1 MLFDYQGFGHLF
13 VGATAIT
20 VAVWSASLV
29 TGAMIGLAGAAGK
42 LWGGRAWRWATAA
55 YTTTVRGVP
64 DLLVIFVVYF
74 GGTVTLSTL
83 FGRYVEV
90 HPFVAGVVAL
100 AAVSGAYQTEIFRG
114 AILGVPRGQIDA
126 ACAICLRPVQVFA
139 YVVMPQAWRLA
150 LPAWGNQAI
159 ALLKQTSLISVVGL
173 EEIMRRAG
181 IASGA
186 TSEPFRFYVLAAMIY
201 FAMSVLLT
209 AAFARAERMAGRGHA
224 AA

>member
-1 MLFDYQGFGHLF
+1 
-13 VGATAIT
+13 
-20 VAVWSASLV
+20 
-29 TGAMIGLAGAAGK
+29 
-42 LWGGRAWRWATAA
+42 
-55 YTTTVRGVP
+55 
-64 DLLVIFVVYF
+64 
-74 GGTVTLSTL
+74 
-83 FGRYVEV
+83 
-90 HPFVAGVVAL
+90 
-100 AAVSGAYQTEIFRG
+100 
-114 AILGVPRGQIDA
+114 
-126 ACAICLRPVQVFA
+126 
-139 YVVMPQAWRLA
+139 MPQAWRLA